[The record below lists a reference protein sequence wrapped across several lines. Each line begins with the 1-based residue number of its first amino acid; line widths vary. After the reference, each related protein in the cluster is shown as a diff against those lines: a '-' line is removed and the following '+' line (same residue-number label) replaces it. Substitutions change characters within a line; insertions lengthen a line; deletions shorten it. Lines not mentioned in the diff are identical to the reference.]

1 MDIRLFVWALVLYV
15 LFSSMSIYLVYCV
28 WTELRRVTGP
38 KKPTK
43 SKQEYI

>member
-1 MDIRLFVWALVLYV
+1 MDIKLFVWALLIYIA
-15 LFSSMSIYLVYCV
+15 FSSMGIYLVYCV
-28 WTELRRVTGP
+28 WAELRRLTGP